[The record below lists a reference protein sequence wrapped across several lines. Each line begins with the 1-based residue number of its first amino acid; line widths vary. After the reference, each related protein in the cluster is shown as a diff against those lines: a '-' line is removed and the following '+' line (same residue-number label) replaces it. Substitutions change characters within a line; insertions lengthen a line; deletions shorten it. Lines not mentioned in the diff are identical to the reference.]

1 MKLKV
6 IVYGLSLA
14 SLVFVLKILQYRYVV
29 HDLSIEFYA
38 GIVALLF
45 VVLGVWVG
53 SRLTQRKTAVV
64 QTSSALS
71 FKVDEERL
79 RQVGLSR
86 REFEVLELM
95 SMGNSNNEIAEKLFV
110 STNTVKSHAAN
121 LFLKLDVKRRTQAVR
136 KAQELS
142 ILP

>member
-29 HDLSIEFYA
+29 RDLSIEFYA

>member
-6 IVYGLSLA
+6 IAYGLILA
-14 SLVFVLKILQYRYVV
+14 FLVFVLKFLQYRYIVR
-29 HDLSIEFYA
+29 DLSIEFYA
-38 GIVALLF
+38 GIIALLF

-53 SRLTQRKTAVV
+53 SRLTSRKQIVV
-64 QTSSALS
+64 QSSPAVS
-71 FKVDEERL
+71 SKVDDERL
-79 RQVGLSR
+79 RQIGLSR

-95 SMGNSNNEIAEKLFV
+95 SMGNSNHEIAEKLFV

-136 KAQELS
+136 KGQELN